1 MLPGGLHAAQFLQKY
16 FGKYLRN
23 ASDNL
28 TNTNTMR
35 RNAVYS
41 GLRKDAILEKVTAQ
55 PTAAGIGLPIYMK
68 ASNSP
73 SIDQPNTA
81 TAPVLLFLKLHF
93 CIKVIGRLQT
103 LLQKKVPQL
112 RCRCRCVVF
121 SASVKVLPECHL
133 HGRMYDYVCQQE
145 ADKIS

>member
-16 FGKYLRN
+16 FEKYLRN

-68 ASNSP
+68 AHQLTNQILP
-73 SIDQPNTA
+73 L
-81 TAPVLLFLKLHF
+81 LLFFYFLNYTSGLK
-93 CIKVIGRLQT
+93 
-103 LLQKKVPQL
+103 
-112 RCRCRCVVF
+112 
-121 SASVKVLPECHL
+121 
-133 HGRMYDYVCQQE
+133 
-145 ADKIS
+145 

>member
-16 FGKYLRN
+16 FEKYLRN

-41 GLRKDAILEKVTAQ
+41 GIRKDSTYLRKGYS
-55 PTAAGIGLPIYMK
+55 PTYSRRNWIADLYEGP
-68 ASNSP
+68 P
-73 SIDQPNTA
+73 IDQPNTA

-103 LLQKKVPQL
+103 LLQKKSHNSAVVAAAL
-112 RCRCRCVVF
+112 FLAHRLKSCR
-121 SASVKVLPECHL
+121 SVICM
-133 HGRMYDYVCQQE
+133 GGCMIMYVSRRR
-145 ADKIS
+145 IR

>member
-35 RNAVYS
+35 RNAVY
-41 GLRKDAILEKVTAQ
+41 Q

-73 SIDQPNTA
+73 SIDPPNTA
-81 TAPVLLFLKLHF
+81 TAPVLLFLNLHF
-93 CIKVIGRLQT
+93 CIKVIGRL
-103 LLQKKVPQL
+103 
-112 RCRCRCVVF
+112 
-121 SASVKVLPECHL
+121 
-133 HGRMYDYVCQQE
+133 
-145 ADKIS
+145 